1 MKKILALLLSFLLIT
16 GLSRAEGDRR
26 EKVDLPEMM
35 QKHMLSNMRDH
46 LVAIDQILSS
56 MAAGNLDEAAQIAE
70 TRLGMS
76 SLESH
81 GAAHMAKRMPEGMRK
96 AGTEMHRAASQF
108 ALRAQEGEAG
118 PAYEALTRVTGAC
131 VACHSVY
138 RIH

>member
-1 MKKILALLLSFLLIT
+1 MKSLVLSILLLLIA
-16 GLSRAEGDRR
+16 GIVHADDDKR
-26 EKVDLPEMM
+26 ERVDLPEMM
-35 QKHMLSNMRDH
+35 KKHMLSNMRDH

-76 SLESH
+76 SLDSH

-96 AGTEMHRAASQF
+96 AGTDMHRAASQF

-131 VACHSVY
+131 VACHSAY